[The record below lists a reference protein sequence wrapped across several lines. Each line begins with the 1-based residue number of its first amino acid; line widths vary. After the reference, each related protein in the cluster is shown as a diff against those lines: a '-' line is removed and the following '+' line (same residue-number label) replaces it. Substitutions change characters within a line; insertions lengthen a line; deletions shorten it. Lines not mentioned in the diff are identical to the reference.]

1 MYPDVVR
8 QLAAERQAD
17 LHREALARATP
28 ARARRRRRFRLSVL
42 VRYAGAPTGSR
53 AGT

>member
-1 MYPDVVR
+1 MHPDVVR

-17 LHREALARATP
+17 LHREADARAST
-28 ARARRRRRFRLSVL
+28 ARAPRRRWRRLR
-42 VRYAGAPTGSR
+42 VRVYYVDAATGSR